1 MNDKIEILN
10 VSITP
15 DGYIKVFSSRYG
27 EYVDVYLENVIK
39 MVLRWTKYD
48 DRLWFITCDDN
59 EELKEIVRNNINYQK
74 PFQSYI

>member
-1 MNDKIEILN
+1 MSDKIEILN

-15 DGYIKVFSSRYG
+15 EGYIKVYSSRYG
-27 EYVDVYLENVIK
+27 MYIDAYLENVIR

-48 DRLWFITCDDN
+48 DRLWFIKCKEN
-59 EELKEIVRNNINYQK
+59 EELKEILSNHINHQN